1 MTTFV
6 YKGIPRAQ
14 VRTNGNTTIVVAG
27 NNSVSNVAVGA
38 ENVLGATV
46 SQVWFATDAVVTI
59 SRGANTLLV
68 LPPGTD
74 HWDFREGGFS
84 LTEYA
89 AATLVVTTPAAANC
103 SLIIELTKQYN

>member
-6 YKGIPRAQ
+6 YKGIPRTQ

-27 NNSVSNVAVGA
+27 NTTTSNVAVGL

-46 SQVWFATDAVVTI
+46 SQVWFATDAVITI
-59 SRGANTLLV
+59 SRGANTLLT

-89 AATLVVTTPAAANC
+89 SANLVITTAAAANC
-103 SLIIELTKQYN
+103 SLIVELTKQYN